1 MIDCLLKDEKIHTDY
16 KNSFKLVKDASF
28 DEKIFKKKQ
37 NIPCI
42 PRNDCSVCPKL
53 SKGTP
58 NSIRLN
64 NNDKVEI
71 FEKYKKILIQI
82 IYQHVLTSSCDSC
95 DNSNYRLF
103 NNAFN
108 DKLMEKYG
116 RGKK

>member
-58 NSIRLN
+58 NSVRLN
-64 NNDKVEI
+64 TNDNV
-71 FEKYKKILIQI
+71 KYLKNMKKSIQTTFQLVLIQVVI
-82 IYQHVLTSSCDSC
+82 VVMIVNIDYLITH
-95 DNSNYRLF
+95 
-103 NNAFN
+103 
-108 DKLMEKYG
+108 LMIN
-116 RGKK
+116 